1 MTYRS
6 RGRSVFEVIV
16 VSDSRSLLFIFFL
29 SQVFLS
35 TTVYQPRLP
44 IFFPQA
50 ICFVAFLVGFILV
63 LCIGNYYRAKR
74 AAERQR
80 QRRLTKLAESNAG
93 KVDRSSFFSNTS
105 INRGDGTTSDIG
117 TYDPPRLQPE
127 STALA

>member
-16 VSDSRSLLFIFFL
+16 VSHFYIILCLNPPTYLNYLNHSLRCDCLF
-29 SQVFLS
+29 
-35 TTVYQPRLP
+35 
-44 IFFPQA
+44 QA

-80 QRRLTKLAESNAG
+80 QRRLTKLSESNAG
-93 KVDRSSFFSNTS
+93 KPERSSFFGNSS
-105 INRGDGTTSDIG
+105 SSVNRGDGSVSDIG
-117 TYDPPRLQPE
+117 SYEPPRLQAG
-127 STALA
+127 STGLA